1 MQEIVRPGQTIASRS
16 LKKLLGGKGANQAK
30 AIACAGVNVLLDGAV
45 GGDPEGESVKD
56 KLCEAIEGSEGR
68 ILEDRIRLAEG
79 VSTGKAVIQLADDGE
94 NCISECAH
102 LGSAWFGTL
111 KSTLTYPPV
120 ILGGAN
126 THALPDPNPLIP
138 KGITHLLLAN
148 EIILESTITYLEA
161 AHSRSIT
168 TIFNPSPMLSTK
180 QLQSF
185 PLDKLDWL
193 IVNQGEMATIYD
205 SLVGK
210 EAQIDPEAEDSPD
223 VVIENAKRLFKK
235 LGNRTNI
242 LCTIGGQGVIYV
254 RSTSDSEDEEPKSGH
269 LPAAKLLN
277 PIKDT
282 TGAGDCFM
290 GFFAAG
296 MSRIARSDGFKSES
310 NVSDEEFEG
319 VLKTCLTVSP
329 SSPIR

>member
-68 ILEDRIRLAEG
+68 ILEDRIRSAEG

-102 LGSAWFGTL
+102 LGSAWVRTL

-138 KGITHLLLAN
+138 EGITHLLLAN

-210 EAQIDPEAEDSPD
+210 EAQIDPEAEDSPE

-254 RSTSDSEDEEPKSGH
+254 RSASNSKDEEPKSGH

>member
-1 MQEIVRPGQTIASRS
+1 
-16 LKKLLGGKGANQAK
+16 
-30 AIACAGVNVLLDGAV
+30 
-45 GGDPEGESVKD
+45 
-56 KLCEAIEGSEGR
+56 
-68 ILEDRIRLAEG
+68 
-79 VSTGKAVIQLADDGE
+79 
-94 NCISECAH
+94 
-102 LGSAWFGTL
+102 
-111 KSTLTYPPV
+111 
-120 ILGGAN
+120 
-126 THALPDPNPLIP
+126 
-138 KGITHLLLAN
+138 
-148 EIILESTITYLEA
+148 
-161 AHSRSIT
+161 
-168 TIFNPSPMLSTK
+168 MLSTK

-185 PLDKLDWL
+185 PLEELDWL

-210 EAQIDPEAEDSPD
+210 EAQIDPESEDSPE
-223 VVIENAKRLFKK
+223 VVIENAQRLFKK

-254 RSTSDSEDEEPKSGH
+254 RSTSDSKDQQPKSGH

-310 NVSDEEFEG
+310 DVSDEEFEG
-319 VLKTCLTVSP
+319 VLKTCLTVSGA
-329 SSPIR
+329 SSCVCRIVLRASILMIGLTWVGMLYVCRNGRCSRQLSTHLFRA